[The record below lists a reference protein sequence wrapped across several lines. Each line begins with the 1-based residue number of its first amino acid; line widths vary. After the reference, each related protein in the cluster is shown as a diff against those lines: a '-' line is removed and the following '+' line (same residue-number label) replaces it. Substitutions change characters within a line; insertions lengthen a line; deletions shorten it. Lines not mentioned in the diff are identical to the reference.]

1 MPTINSITLRKAFYN
16 FKHRYATMN
25 NIVVAVALMV
35 AAGWAGGSIT
45 MMQRN
50 FGLQKEL
57 DARQREL
64 QLTELQVATL
74 QYQQNY
80 YKSDEYKELMA
91 REKLG
96 LAAPGEKVLIL
107 PPNSAQAKASD
118 ARPAPKLA
126 STRSASNFEQWMNF
140 LTGKSARDLQK

>member
-1 MPTINSITLRKAFYN
+1 MPTINSTTLRKAYYHL
-16 FKHRYATMN
+16 KHRYATMN
-25 NIVVAVALMV
+25 NVVIVVALMI
-35 AAGWAGGSIT
+35 AASWAGGSIT

-64 QLTELQVATL
+64 QLTELEVATL

-80 YKSDEYKELMA
+80 YKSDEYKDLMA

-96 LAAPGEKVLIL
+96 LAAPGEKVLML
-107 PPNSAQAKASD
+107 PANSSSAKD
-118 ARPAPKLA
+118 ADAPARKVA
-126 STRSASNFEQWMNF
+126 TNRSVSNFEQWMSF
-140 LTGKSARDLQK
+140 LTGQTARNLQK